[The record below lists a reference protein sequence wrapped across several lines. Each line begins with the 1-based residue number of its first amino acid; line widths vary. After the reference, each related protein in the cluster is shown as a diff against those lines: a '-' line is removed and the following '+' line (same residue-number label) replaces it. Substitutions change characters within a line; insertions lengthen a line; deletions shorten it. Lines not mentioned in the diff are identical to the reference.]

1 MRLSTLK
8 MLTIAALVG
17 CIILGIAGCGN
28 ETENQV
34 EEVIATPTD
43 PAALSVDPAITHAVQ
58 RVLDSPRIKE
68 AFSVIEALEPRTF
81 SDHIM
86 LTQIPAPPFKEALR
100 AAAFASMLEAA
111 GADSVWIDAEG
122 NTIALKKGVERSR
135 TVAIGAHLDT
145 VFPEGTNVTVKNRND
160 TLFAPGIG
168 DDTRGLIEVVTLLRA
183 MNRAEVQVNDD
194 ILFIGTVGEE
204 GLGDLRGVKHLF
216 SKDGPGID
224 SWIAIDG
231 GKIGNIVHRGL
242 GSHRYRITYQGPGG
256 HSWGAFGLA
265 NPHHALG
272 EAIHRFVEK
281 ADGFTRSGPKTSYSV
296 GRIYGGT
303 SVNAIPFESWMEV
316 DMRSEDPDRLNQID
330 QLLQEAVREA
340 LDAQNALRR
349 MGPALT
355 VEVEKIGDR
364 PSGTIPID
372 TPIIQRAIAAAKM
385 MGATPSFSMS
395 STDSN
400 IPIAMGIPAITVG
413 RGGEGGNAHSLDE
426 WWINE
431 DGHLSIQLTL
441 LTLVAE
447 AGLAE

>member
-1 MRLSTLK
+1 MRPTLLK
-8 MLTIAALVG
+8 MLGIAALAGYFLGGTIG
-17 CIILGIAGCGN
+17 CV
-28 ETENQV
+28 TEPADQF
-34 EEVIATPTD
+34 EEIVATPPD
-43 PAALSVDPAITHAVQ
+43 PAAVSVDPGITEEVQ
-58 RVLDSPRIKE
+58 RVLEAPEVKN
-68 AFSVIEALEPRTF
+68 AFSIIEKLEPRTY
-81 SDHIM
+81 SDHIT
-86 LTQIPAPPFKEALR
+86 LTQIPAPPFKEARR
-100 AAAFASMLEAA
+100 AAAFAEMLADA

-122 NTIALKKGVERSR
+122 NALALKKGTVRSR
-135 TVAIGAHLDT
+135 VVAVGAHLDT
-145 VFPEGTNVTVKNRND
+145 VFPEGTDVTVKHRND

-168 DDTRGLIEVVTLLRA
+168 DDTRGLVEVLTLLRA
-183 MNRAEVQVNDD
+183 MHGAGIQVRGD

-204 GLGDLRGVKHLF
+204 GLGDLRGVKYLF
-216 SKDGPGID
+216 SDEGPGID

-303 SVNAIPFESWMEV
+303 SVNAIPFESWMEI
-316 DMRSEDPDRLNQID
+316 DMRSEDPERLSQID
-330 QLLQEAVREA
+330 ALLQEAVREA

-355 VEVEKIGDR
+355 MDVEKIGDR
-364 PSGTIPID
+364 PSGTMPID

-413 RGGEGGNAHSLDE
+413 RGGKGGNAHSLDE

-431 DGHLSIQLTL
+431 DGHVSIQWTL

-447 AGLAE
+447 AGLSE